1 MPSVD
6 WIYLAVGQNLLP
18 RRRSLWLRRRE
29 IWQMAQNPFEGNVG
43 LCFRQ
48 NSYAV
53 NLRNVVLDYAFWE
66 KVGGGGE
73 KDGRVVE
80 DSALS

>member
-1 MPSVD
+1 
-6 WIYLAVGQNLLP
+6 
-18 RRRSLWLRRRE
+18 
-29 IWQMAQNPFEGNVG
+29 MAQNPFEGNVG

-66 KVGGGGE
+66 KVGGGAKKTVGLWRTVPSRDYGWMIE
-73 KDGRVVE
+73 LANSGWSFIAWRYLLV
-80 DSALS
+80 